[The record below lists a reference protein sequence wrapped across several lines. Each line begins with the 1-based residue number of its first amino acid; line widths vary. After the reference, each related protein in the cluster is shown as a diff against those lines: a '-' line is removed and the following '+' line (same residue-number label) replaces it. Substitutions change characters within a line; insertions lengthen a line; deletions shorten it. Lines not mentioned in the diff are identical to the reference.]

1 MKKDMLYK
9 DFIASSTEGHGEDIQ
24 VDEDEDEQS
33 NSDDELN
40 DYYEIGED
48 DMITDEQ
55 IGKLFDSDNESLEFE
70 GFNSDEV

>member
-1 MKKDMLYK
+1 MY
-9 DFIASSTEGHGEDIQ
+9 II
-24 VDEDEDEQS
+24 VINEDEDEQS
-33 NSDDELN
+33 DSDDELN
-40 DYYEIGED
+40 DYYEIGKD